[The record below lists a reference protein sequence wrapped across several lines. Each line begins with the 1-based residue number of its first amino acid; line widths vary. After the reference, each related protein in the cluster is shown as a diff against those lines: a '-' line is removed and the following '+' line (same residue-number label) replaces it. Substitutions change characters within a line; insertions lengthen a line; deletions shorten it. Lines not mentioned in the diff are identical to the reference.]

1 MLSRTRLF
9 IIGVFII
16 CILVFLWLGVLR
28 SPSELSENQFVEIY
42 VQLSIATEMFAADT
56 VKLKEEKERIFEEAG
71 VTQNEIGGFINRLNQ
86 KPQKWARV
94 WKKIVEM
101 LEKRRQ
107 DLK

>member
-1 MLSRTRLF
+1 MLSRTRLL
-9 IIGVFII
+9 IIGGLIF

-56 VKLKEEKERIFEEAG
+56 VKLKEEKERIFEQAG
-71 VTQNEIGGFINRLNQ
+71 VTHDEIDGFINRLNQ
-86 KPQKWARV
+86 KPQEWEKV
-94 WKKIVEM
+94 WKKIVEK